1 MISTEQRAPATTAT
15 TTTIEPEARPD
26 TRTWLAERISAEVG
40 VMVAATWYVLFMI
53 GTALEPRATG
63 PDPTWAVALS
73 FVFLAAIAVT
83 AAGLL
88 ARRRWG
94 LLASLGAAGIFT
106 AFSVACPISGHH
118 GFAGWWFGQM
128 ACAVAL
134 VGVSAFALAR
144 ARA

>member
-1 MISTEQRAPATTAT
+1 MISTEERVVT
-15 TTTIEPEARPD
+15 TTSTTTGPVERPD
-26 TRTWLAERISAEVG
+26 TRTWLTERISAEVG
-40 VMVAATWYVLFMI
+40 VMIGATWYVLFMI
-53 GTALEPRATG
+53 ATGLEPRATG
-63 PDPTWAVALS
+63 PNPTWAVVLS
-73 FVFLAAIAVT
+73 FVFLGALVVT

-118 GFAGWWFGQM
+118 GLAPWWFGQM
-128 ACAVAL
+128 ACALGL